1 MRKYSQLIKNKFV
14 LLSVRKEYKGKE
26 DLGSN
31 LLNDPAVRYQKANQG
46 ISKSEFL
53 SIVAHTG
60 LNLTKFSS
68 LLPVSKRTIEKVQ
81 DNEILSPQVSDRVLQ
96 IATLYQFGE
105 EVLGSMDSFKS
116 WLDTPIL
123 SLGSQKPFTFL
134 NTETGIGL
142 IKDTLGRI
150 AHGVYS

>member
-1 MRKYSQLIKNKFV
+1 MRKYSHILKNKFV
-14 LLSVRKEYKGKE
+14 FLSVGKIYTDQE
-26 DLGSN
+26 DFSSN

-60 LNLTKFSS
+60 LNLTRFSS

-81 DNEILSPQVSDRVLQ
+81 DHEVLSPQVSDRVLQ
-96 IATLYQFGE
+96 IAALYQFGQ
-105 EVLGSMDSFKS
+105 EVLGSMDAFKS

-123 SLGSQKPFTFL
+123 SLGSQKPYSFL
-134 NTETGIGL
+134 HSETGIG
-142 IKDTLGRI
+142 IVKDTLGRI